1 MSVKNGTIDKNI
13 SGNLINKFGKK
24 LPIPFI
30 ESVEIGDES
39 VDVTLTMYYSVSE
52 EELNN
57 VGRFVSSIKSLGFNV
72 YFTLLVE
79 EMNETIANSPGNY
92 NYSKF
97 LQNINKNIKDSHI
110 LNYISPWFRA
120 GSEVYYEPATE
131 VTYTSLG
138 HPVSSVCFL
147 YPQED
152 ASSLASS
159 ATGILSVTDGFGFSY
174 DSFDQ
179 LASSIQ
185 TNTYKVPIEEFTPSG
200 VVFSRTGEPIIAI
213 SAVRKIGAPSLNN
226 YIQTVKPG
234 TRTDPTQKIM
244 LYNADTD
251 PGTADTQRTF
261 FGVQNYA
268 TQGIKKL
275 GLAAFTTLFSG
286 LETNYNLQGIQNA
299 FKSTSSKVN
308 FYKSFASDISH
319 TQIMEMGRVLTSP
332 VTIFEDIAGNLVE
345 SVDVIRS
352 ISSEFYANDKIKLND
367 IISGLQELI
376 TEAPDSIEAKTL
388 MDSLAFILGEEIGQ
402 DSNLLPKLNKFR
414 SQIPNRAITTQEG
427 RFYENLKIKIYNAN
441 QAVIQGRKLK
451 RLVIQNP
458 IVRDLRSPLIA
469 STPYIARTDILC
481 ERRRTT
487 GYDTSNGSL
496 SRAIEGTRPQDFI
509 PFIYL
514 HGHEIQGQVN
524 LDPRFNPLSV
534 PAAFSIPPYF
544 ANTEEGIS
552 GLSINY
558 AYGNIVRAIKNYY
571 AYAGLYD
578 YVTDRS
584 EYISELGAGT
594 DFAMN
599 RKFDTL
605 GGFLTAAEGGA
616 LSETAADDI
625 LSINSYLEQVV
636 GKGVDQAFN
645 ELSGESYDI
654 GNYDL
659 DNNSGDQTA
668 NNKFTLVENGHF
680 SFDYE
685 KALGLNSNISL
696 ALNTQKIDL
705 LFGKDLLQSKF
716 KVNKVRVDVHAKLI
730 SDTETALGVL
740 DHLNDETYSTY
751 DSSPVLK
758 PDLEDEKVPHSHL
771 PIGSILAEFDNV
783 SEGNPVATNC
793 RILKPAYLDDLA
805 SYRSEIE
812 SRMGTV
818 GFAAVDDLGQDT
830 DYRLHKDFVKREIL
844 TGYTIGKPTSGGGL
858 PYVSYYSKSVLEDD
872 IWDNTLYN
880 LDIQDRYVSIEKT
893 HSYIALRNIGSIH
906 SNPSGGQMM
915 RQYPMMAAPYTSA
928 VITDRY
934 GKPAGRSLS
943 DGEISIEEFT
953 AIVTNFIANNTLS
966 YVEPALAASAPNY
979 RLMTFEFQ
987 KVGIIGEEILETGD
1001 LGSGGLANIL
1011 AFRTG
1016 ILPKQVEKYI
1026 DRQFYEFYVEVKDQT
1041 YGVYRFIRDDLRMA
1055 KTAFSDYAILCR
1067 DNCSFNNLNKT
1078 FNDFFIDGIEAE
1090 YSEDPSNAPWI
1101 RAPLLYCMHLE
1112 LLNNAFQGD
1121 IEKLKEYAM
1130 ALSHQIS
1137 PRSGSLRAIE
1147 TFRVKIRELYERNYG
1162 DGAPPGSPQHM
1173 IETYKGPT
1181 TIDFGKPRS
1190 IVIEGT
1196 SGYTLM
1202 GNRYAYNGYVAEYQ
1216 KDLHDEF
1223 SVSITGTLETIDSDG
1238 DGFGDI
1244 VATATST
1251 TGDDGPG
1258 AVAYYRYSPGG

>member
-120 GSEVYYEPATE
+120 GPEVYYEPATE

-159 ATGILSVTDGFGFSY
+159 ATGVLSVTDGFGFSY

-200 VVFSRTGEPIIAI
+200 VVFSRAGEPIIAI

-487 GYDTSNGSL
+487 GYDTTNGSL

-552 GLSINY
+552 GLSIDY

-578 YVTDRS
+578 YVTDRADYWRD
-584 EYISELGAGT
+584 EGYGT

-599 RKFDTL
+599 RKFDNL
-605 GGFLTAAEGGA
+605 GVFLRAPEGGR
-616 LSETAADDI
+616 LSDAASDDI
-625 LSINSYLEQVV
+625 LAINSYLEQVV

-645 ELSGESYDI
+645 ELSVEYYDI

-730 SDTETALGVL
+730 SDTEDEVL
-740 DHLNDETYSTY
+740 DHLSDETYSTY

-805 SYRSEIE
+805 SYRSEVE
-812 SRMGTV
+812 SRMGTD
-818 GFAAVDDLGQDT
+818 GFAAADDLGQDT

-1090 YSEDPSNAPWI
+1090 YSEDPSNAPWV

-1121 IEKLKEYAM
+1121 IEKLKEYAI

-1162 DGAPPGSPQHM
+1162 DGASPGSPQHM

-1223 SVSITGTLETIDSDG
+1223 SVRVDGILDSDSRRVVTYG
-1238 DGFGDI
+1238 
-1244 VATATST
+1244 TT
-1251 TGDDGPG
+1251 TGDSGPG
-1258 AVAYYRYSPGG
+1258 AVATYAYTDGPV